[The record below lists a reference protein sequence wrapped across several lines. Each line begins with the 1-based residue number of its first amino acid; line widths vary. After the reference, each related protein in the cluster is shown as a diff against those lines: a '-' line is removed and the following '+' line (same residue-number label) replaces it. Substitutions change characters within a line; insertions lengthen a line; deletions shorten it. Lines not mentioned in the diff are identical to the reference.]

1 MGKIKV
7 TQKEIKE
14 SWRNIVSI
22 GYCEAQYLLSFK
34 EAKMYSC
41 GIYGWKCDYYIIDNS
56 TIISTGYA
64 PVGNLSDYKL
74 VREYDKKASEI
85 LSNRNLSYDE
95 KKLQVNNLLDEF
107 IAKILDSKNNNG
119 KKNNIERGF

>member
-22 GYCEAQYLLSFK
+22 GYREAQYLLRFK

-41 GIYGWKCDYYIIDNS
+41 GIYGWKCDYYIIDNN

-85 LSNRNLSYDE
+85 LSNRNLSYDK
-95 KKLQVNNLLDEF
+95 KKLQVNNLLDEY
-107 IAKILDSKNNNG
+107 ITKNYTREQ
-119 KKNNIERGF
+119 KKSEQEKSN